1 MTYPST
7 RILIQIIFLP
17 SSANFDAIED
27 ATYAL
32 VKDQSSFDKLPS
44 GLVPACANRG
54 LSPNSDAPQEVEVS
68 GGGTVTSSTVASQ
81 CGTDSVCII
90 PLGTTFEVD
99 GSIDLGALVVRGNVE
114 WNDGQLF
121 SADVYL
127 CAGYVAIEGQGQ
139 WNMDV
144 QDKHAA
150 IYIKNNGYVHPNLRS
165 RAFGSHAETASDYP
179 TIDIRGRELV
189 RTWSLLS
196 EPLNGGDSTMTLL
209 HDANLMGWRV
219 GDRLGISSDEPVASG
234 EGEEFTILAISD
246 RGAITLDRP
255 SANDFDVTFVP
266 PQEGQTYPALMSP
279 EVVNLSRNIVITG
292 DDYEHIGCDPNLPE
306 VIPAEESST
315 LGCRCAS
322 YRTKCTVGWHAIA
335 MHGGSARYVSTHIP
349 FRPLHATFP
358 SEPLLYTMPGSRT
371 RVSSGAASAA

>member
-1 MTYPST
+1 M
-7 RILIQIIFLP
+7 
-17 SSANFDAIED
+17 
-27 ATYAL
+27 
-32 VKDQSSFDKLPS
+32 KDPSSFDKLPS

-54 LSPNSDAPQEVEVS
+54 LSPNSGAPQEVAVS

-114 WNDGQLF
+114 WNDSQLF